1 MTVDLRVVVF
11 NRIVQDAV
19 LRRLLVN
26 HADRVESGCD
36 ARTGASGCAFLV
48 LRWLRSDEPSASAG
62 CEVLVARAHVPG
74 READP
79 AGRLDH
85 LLLRL
90 EVALCAEVGDDAVA
104 IRGLGSSPHAV
115 RGPSDTLARTA
126 TFMVVPGPWRP
137 DGEREFASVPWP
149 GRGDVDAGGLVVPS
163 GAASSLN

>member
-1 MTVDLRVVVF
+1 MDLRVVVF

-26 HADRVESGCD
+26 HADRVESGRD
-36 ARTGASGCAFLV
+36 PQTGASGCAFLV

-74 READP
+74 QQPDP
-79 AGRLDH
+79 GGRLDH

-90 EVALCAEVGDDAVA
+90 EVALCAEVGDDALA

-115 RGPSDTLARTA
+115 RGPSDTLARSA
-126 TFMVVPGPWRP
+126 TFVVVPAPSRL
-137 DGEREFASVPWP
+137 DGERELALVPWP
-149 GRGDVDAGGLVVPS
+149 GRAGADAGGLAVPS
-163 GAASSLN
+163 GAVSSLN